1 MGKLAQATSKYTIVA
16 NFEADGTVEKP
27 DVIGAVF
34 GQTEGL
40 LGPDMDLRELQRTG
54 RIGRIDVEMKVRG
67 GKASGTIG
75 IPSSMDA
82 SETALIA
89 AAVETIERVGP
100 CNARLAIEKIE
111 DVRSEKRKY
120 VIERAKQLL
129 AKIFEEGAPEA
140 SEITEQIKEAVRKGE
155 ITDYHGFPAGPE
167 AVNSDSLV
175 IVEGRADVINLLRC
189 GIKNTVAIEGT
200 SVPPVIAEL
209 SKKKETT
216 AFLDGDR
223 GGDLI
228 LKELAAVGDIDFVAR
243 APTGKEVEE
252 LTKKE
257 VFKALRERVP
267 VAESKV
273 EGTAREIREAQETR
287 EERGRERDMEVE
299 EMDHG
304 EGPAREE
311 RPSKEG
317 KKRGG
322 DNEKAAQFRTLLNE
336 LTGTRAAY
344 LLDEAGNPQGK
355 VPVREMFNALK
366 ELSADAVV
374 FDGEVDQKLVN
385 FAASRGLH
393 WLVGMKAS
401 PRIRVPENMYVVVLA
416 DLQ

>member
-1 MGKLAQATSKYTIVA
+1 MGKLAQAASKYTIVA
-16 NFEADGTVEKP
+16 AFEADGTVEKP

-54 RIGRIDVEMKVRG
+54 RIGRIDVDMKIKG
-67 GKASGTIG
+67 GKASGTIV
-75 IPSSMDA
+75 IPSSMDS

-100 CNARLAIEKIE
+100 CNARLAIEKVE
-111 DVRSEKRKY
+111 DVRAEKRKY

-129 AKIFEEGAPEA
+129 ARIFEEGAPEA
-140 SEITEQIKEAVRKGE
+140 AEITEQIKEAVRKGE
-155 ITDYHGFPAGPE
+155 VTDYHGFPAGPE
-167 AVNSDSLV
+167 AVNSDSLI
-175 IVEGRADVINLLRC
+175 IVEGRADVVNLLRC

-200 SVPPVIAEL
+200 SVPPAIAEL
-209 SKKKETT
+209 SRKKETT

-228 LKELAAVGDIDFVAR
+228 LKELAAVGEIDFVAR

-257 VFKALRERVP
+257 IFKALRERVP
-267 VAESKV
+267 LTESKV
-273 EGTAREIREAQETR
+273 EGTAGEIREAQEAR
-287 EERGRERDMEVE
+287 EARAREMTE
-299 EMDHG
+299 EA
-304 EGPAREE
+304 EEISRREE
-311 RPSKEG
+311 RPRKER
-317 KKRGG
+317 RG
-322 DNEKAAQFRTLLNE
+322 DHEKAELFRTLLNE

-344 LLDEAGNPQGK
+344 LLDESGNPQGK

-366 ELSADAVV
+366 ELSADALV

-385 FAASRGLH
+385 FAASRGVH